1 MKPSRNDPCPC
12 GSGKKY
18 KACHL
23 AADESA
29 ARAER
34 RLGRPAALE
43 ARVTEAARRAPV
55 WEADVVPLQE
65 MFRETGEPGS
75 LVIVGAGGMI
85 VSGDVLARRCVGL
98 AARAAAVLGAVTAA
112 GAKTGLLPQ
121 RLRVRDAK
129 LAGALAPELER
140 RDITVEAGV
149 LAELDEAIEGSLQHL
164 ARGGATGAAST
175 VWVWAETEAT
185 AEELAEFHAAAA
197 AFFRAEPWQ
206 RLVDSNTLVLHF
218 AGEEA
223 PWAVSVMGA
232 GGMYYGFAIY
242 SDLRDPEILA
252 EREATG
258 GEFISAMRGWSLTLS
273 FDAPKDLSRPM
284 RREVASAGWELA
296 GPDAYPSLFSLRLP
310 GRRITAELLNR
321 VASASRAIAAF
332 TSQERPQVPF
342 VDALTGVTV
351 AFLNAGRSALPFT
364 PLEQAH
370 AIGAEGPGADPEA
383 VLRVRGDPD
392 LVGPDEAERLDRF
405 LAWLDAQRPSRAA
418 RERDARTA
426 LTWARML
433 VASRL
438 PVGSATEFDLRR
450 FLYDFVVEFDPIPKA
465 TAKHLTRSLRRLFRY
480 FAEHEGIVYP
490 WADDVLAELDEMAD
504 GVDDVRDV
512 LDAAGGYLM
521 DDIHQRV
528 FSPALSVPGL
538 ERGWMAREAAP
549 LWPELQRR
557 WLIWYDEAVRS
568 GITDPADLHDVLIDR
583 QRQWENTPHPDLA
596 GQSPKRVL
604 GDAARELADEDDEWD
619 EDDDPVRCSPGP
631 ACG

>member
-43 ARVTEAARRAPV
+43 ARVTEVARRAPV

-75 LVIVGAGGMI
+75 LVIVGAGGLI

-112 GAKTGLLPQ
+112 GAKTGLLPE

-129 LAGALAPELER
+129 LAEALAPELER

-149 LAELDEAIEGSLQHL
+149 LAELDEAIEESLQHL
-164 ARGGATGAAST
+164 ARGGAGGVAST
-175 VWVWAETEAT
+175 VWAWAETEAT
-185 AEELAEFHAAAA
+185 ADELAEFHAAAA

-206 RLVDSNTLVLHF
+206 TLADSNTLVLRF
-218 AGEEA
+218 SGEEE
-223 PWAVSVMGA
+223 PWAASVMGA
-232 GGMYYGFAIY
+232 GGMYYGLAVY
-242 SDLRDPEILA
+242 SDLRDPDILA

-258 GEFISAMRGWSLTLS
+258 GEFISAMQGWSLTLS
-273 FDAPKDLSRPM
+273 FDAPKELSRPM

-296 GPDAYPSLFSLRLP
+296 GPDAYPTLFSLRLP
-310 GRRITAELLNR
+310 GRRITAQLLNR
-321 VASASRAIAAF
+321 MAGACRAVAAF

-342 VDALTGVTV
+342 VDPSTGVTV
-351 AFLNAGRSALPFT
+351 AFLHAGSAMPWP
-364 PLEQAH
+364 PLERAR
-370 AIGAEGPGADPEA
+370 AIGPEGPGADPEA

-392 LVGPDEAERLDRF
+392 LVGPEEAERLDRF

-418 RERDARTA
+418 REREARTA

-438 PVGSATEFDLRR
+438 PAGSATEYDLRR
-450 FLYDFVVEFDPIPKA
+450 FLYEFVVDFDPIPKA

-480 FAEHEGIVYP
+480 YAEHEGIVYP
-490 WADDVLAELDEMAD
+490 WADGVLAELDGIAD
-504 GVDDVRDV
+504 GVEDVRDV
-512 LDAAGGYLM
+512 LDAAGGYVAE
-521 DDIHQRV
+521 DFERRV

-538 ERGWMAREAAP
+538 ERGWMSRAGLAAAR
-549 LWPELQRR
+549 WQELQRR

-568 GITDPADLHDVLIDR
+568 GISDLGDLYDVLVGR
-583 QRQWENTPHPDLA
+583 QRQWENTPHPDLG

-604 GDAARELADEDDEWD
+604 SDIEREHPDEADDWDEDDERL
-619 EDDDPVRCSPGP
+619 EDLF
-631 ACG
+631 

>member
-29 ARAER
+29 VRAER

-43 ARVTEAARRAPV
+43 ARVTEVARRAPV

-112 GAKTGLLPQ
+112 GAKTGLLPE

-129 LAGALAPELER
+129 LAEVLAPELER
-140 RDITVEAGV
+140 RAITVESGV

-175 VWVWAETEAT
+175 LWAWAETEAT
-185 AEELAEFHAAAA
+185 ADELAEFHGAAAV
-197 AFFRAEPWQ
+197 FFRAEPWQ
-206 RLVDSNTLVLHF
+206 ALADSNTLMLRF
-218 AGEEA
+218 PGEDE

-242 SDLRDPEILA
+242 SDLRDPDILA
-252 EREATG
+252 EQEPTG

-296 GPDAYPSLFSLRLP
+296 GSDAYPSLFSLRLP

-321 VASASRAIAAF
+321 LARASRAIAAF

-342 VDALTGVTV
+342 VDPLTGVTV
-351 AFLNAGRSALPFT
+351 AFLHAGSALPWP

-405 LAWLDAQRPSRAA
+405 LAWLDGQRPSRAA
-418 RERDARTA
+418 REREARTA
-426 LTWARML
+426 LTWGRML
-433 VASRL
+433 VASSL
-438 PVGSATEFDLRR
+438 PAGSATEYDLRR
-450 FLYDFVVEFDPIPKA
+450 FLYEFVVDFDPIPKA
-465 TAKHLTRSLRRLFRY
+465 IAKHLTRSLRRLFRY
-480 FAEHEGIVYP
+480 FAEHERIVYP
-490 WADDVLAELDEMAD
+490 WADRVLAELDEIAH

-512 LDAAGGYLM
+512 LDAAGGYAEEDYERRLF
-521 DDIHQRV
+521 I
-528 FSPALSVPGL
+528 PAPTVPGL
-538 ERGWMAREAAP
+538 TRGWTSMAGAAAAR
-549 LWPELQRR
+549 WQELQRR

-568 GITDPADLHDVLIDR
+568 GITDLGDLHDVLVGR
-583 QRQWENTPHPDLA
+583 QRQWENTPHPDLG

-604 GDAARELADEDDEWD
+604 SDFEREHPGEAEDWDEDDEML
-619 EDDDPVRCSPGP
+619 DDIF
-631 ACG
+631 

>member
-43 ARVTEAARRAPV
+43 ARVTEVARRAPV

-75 LVIVGAGGMI
+75 LVIVGAEGLI
-85 VSGDVLARRCVGL
+85 VSGDVLPRRCTGL
-98 AARAAAVLGAVTAA
+98 AARAAAILGAVTAA
-112 GAKTGLLPQ
+112 GAKAGLLPE

-129 LAGALAPELER
+129 LAEALAPELAR
-140 RDITVEAGV
+140 RGIIGEAGV
-149 LAELDEAIEGSLQHL
+149 LAELDEAIEGSLEHL
-164 ARGGATGAAST
+164 AGGRGSGAAST
-175 VWVWAETEAT
+175 LWTWAETEAT
-185 AEELAEFHAAAA
+185 ADELAAFHAAAA

-206 RLVDSNTLVLHF
+206 KLADSDTLVVRF
-218 AGEEA
+218 SDEEE
-223 PWAVSVMGA
+223 PWAASLMGA
-232 GGMYYGFAIY
+232 GGMYYGLAVY
-242 SDLRDPEILA
+242 SDLRDPDILA
-252 EREATG
+252 EREPSS
-258 GEFISAMRGWSLTLS
+258 GEFLSAMRGWSLSLS
-273 FDAPKDLSRPM
+273 YDPPKDLSRPM
-284 RREVASAGWELA
+284 RREVASGGWDVA
-296 GPDAYPSLFSLRLP
+296 GPDAYPTIFSLRLP
-310 GRRITAELLNR
+310 GRRITAELLDR
-321 VASASRAIAAF
+321 MARACRAIAAF

-342 VDALTGVTV
+342 VDLESGVTV
-351 AFLNAGRSALPFT
+351 AFLHAGGELPWP
-364 PLEQAH
+364 PLERAH
-370 AIGAEGPGADPEA
+370 AVGAEGPGADPEA
-383 VLRVRGDPD
+383 VLRVRGDKD
-392 LVGPDEAERLDRF
+392 LVVPDEGERLDRF

-418 RERDARTA
+418 REREARTA

-438 PVGSATEFDLRR
+438 PAASATEFDLRR

-480 FAEHEGIVYP
+480 YAEHEGIVYP
-490 WADDVLAELDEMAD
+490 WADGVLAELDLIAD

-512 LDAAGGYLM
+512 LDAAGGYLIE
-521 DDIHQRV
+521 DLDRRV

-538 ERGWMAREAAP
+538 ERGWTAIAGPAAA

-557 WLIWYDEAVRS
+557 WLIWYDEGVRS
-568 GITDPADLHDVLIDR
+568 GITDPGDLHDVLVGR
-583 QRQWENTPHPDLA
+583 QRQWENTPHPDLG

-604 GDAARELADEDDEWD
+604 SDAEREFPDDSEDESDDDDELLTD
-619 EDDDPVRCSPGP
+619 IF
-631 ACG
+631 

>member
-43 ARVTEAARRAPV
+43 ARVTEVARRAPV

-75 LVIVGAGGMI
+75 LVIVGAGGLI
-85 VSGDVLARRCVGL
+85 VSGDVLARRCVGV
-98 AARAAAVLGAVTAA
+98 AARAAAILGAVTAA
-112 GAKTGLLPQ
+112 GAKTGLLPE
-121 RLRVRDAK
+121 RLRVRDAV
-129 LAGALAPELER
+129 LAAALAPELER
-140 RDITVEAGV
+140 RGIIPERGEV
-149 LAELDEAIEGSLQHL
+149 AELDDAIESSLQHL
-164 ARGGATGAAST
+164 AGGVAAGSACAP
-175 VWVWAETEAT
+175 WAWAETEAT
-185 AEELAEFHAAAA
+185 PDELAEFHAAAA
-197 AFFRAEPWQ
+197 DFHRAEPWQ
-206 RLVDSNTLVLHF
+206 RLADSNTLVLRF
-218 AGEEA
+218 PGEEE

-232 GGMYYGFAIY
+232 GGMYYGLAVY
-242 SDLRDPEILA
+242 SDPRDLDILA

-258 GEFISAMRGWSLTLS
+258 AEFISAMRGWSLTLS
-273 FDAPKDLSRPM
+273 FDPKKDLSRPM

-296 GPDAYPSLFSLRLP
+296 GPDAYPTLFGLRLP

-321 VASASRAIAAF
+321 MTGACRAIAAF

-342 VDALTGVTV
+342 VDPDSGVSVAL
-351 AFLNAGRSALPFT
+351 LHAGSALPWP
-364 PLEQAH
+364 PLERAH
-370 AIGAEGPGADPEA
+370 AVGAEGPGADPEA
-383 VLRVRGDPD
+383 VLRARGDKD
-392 LVGPDEAERLDRF
+392 LVLPDEAERLNRF

-418 RERDARTA
+418 REREARTA

-433 VASRL
+433 VASSL
-438 PVGSATEFDLRR
+438 PAGSATEFDLRR

-480 FAEHEGIVYP
+480 YAEHEGIVYP
-490 WADDVLAELDEMAD
+490 WADGVLAELDEIAE

-521 DDIHQRV
+521 EDIDQRL
-528 FSPALSVPGL
+528 FGPALSVPGL
-538 ERGWMAREAAP
+538 ERGWMTRAGPAAT

-568 GITDPADLHDVLIDR
+568 GITDLGDLHDVLVGR
-583 QRQWENTPHPDLA
+583 QRQWENTPHPALG
-596 GQSPKRVL
+596 GQTPKRVL
-604 GDAARELADEDDEWD
+604 SDAEREFPDDGEDEWD
-619 EDDDPVRCSPGP
+619 DDDESLTGIF
-631 ACG
+631 

>member
-1 MKPSRNDPCPC
+1 MKPSRNDLCPC

-29 ARAER
+29 ARGER

-43 ARVTEAARRAPV
+43 ARVTEVARRAPV

-75 LVIVGAGGMI
+75 LVIVGAGGLI
-85 VSGDVLARRCVGL
+85 VSGDVLPRRCMGL

-112 GAKTGLLPQ
+112 GAKAGLLPE

-129 LAGALAPELER
+129 LAQALAPELER

-149 LAELDEAIEGSLQHL
+149 MAELDEAIEGSLQHL
-164 ARGGATGAAST
+164 ARGGAGAAACV
-175 VWVWAETEAT
+175 VWAWAETEAT
-185 AEELAEFHAAAA
+185 ADELAEFHAAAA
-197 AFFRAEPWQ
+197 TFFRAEPWQ
-206 RLVDSNTLVLHF
+206 TLADSHTLVLRF
-218 AGEEA
+218 SGEEE

-232 GGMYYGFAIY
+232 GGMYYGLAVY
-242 SDLRDPEILA
+242 SDLRDPDILA

-273 FDAPKDLSRPM
+273 FDALKELSRPM

-296 GPDAYPSLFSLRLP
+296 SPDAYPTLFSLRLP
-310 GRRITAELLNR
+310 GRRITAELLDR
-321 VASASRAIAAF
+321 MTRACRAVTAF

-342 VDALTGVTV
+342 VDPDSGVSV
-351 AFLNAGRSALPFT
+351 AFLHAGSELPWP
-364 PLEQAH
+364 PLERAH
-370 AIGAEGPGADPEA
+370 AVGAEGPGADPEA
-383 VLRVRGDPD
+383 VLRVRGDKD
-392 LVGPDEAERLDRF
+392 LVMPDEAERLDRF

-418 RERDARTA
+418 REREVRTA

-438 PVGSATEFDLRR
+438 PAASATEFDLRR

-480 FAEHEGIVYP
+480 YAEHEGIVYP
-490 WADDVLAELDEMAD
+490 WADGVLAELDLMAD
-504 GVDDVRDV
+504 GVEDVRDV
-512 LDAAGGYLM
+512 LDAAGGYLIE
-521 DDIHQRV
+521 DLERRV

-538 ERGWMAREAAP
+538 GRGWMTRAGPDAA

-557 WLIWYDEAVRS
+557 WLVWYDEAVRS
-568 GITDPADLHDVLIDR
+568 GITDPGDLHDVLVGR
-583 QRQWENTPHPDLA
+583 QRQWENTPHPDLG

-604 GDAARELADEDDEWD
+604 SDAEREFPGDSEDESDDDDELLTD
-619 EDDDPVRCSPGP
+619 IF
-631 ACG
+631 